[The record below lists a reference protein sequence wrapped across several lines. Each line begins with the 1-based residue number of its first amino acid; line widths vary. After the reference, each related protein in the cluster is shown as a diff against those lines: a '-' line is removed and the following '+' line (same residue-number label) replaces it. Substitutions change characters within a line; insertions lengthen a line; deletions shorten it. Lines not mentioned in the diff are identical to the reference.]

1 MKIICVGMN
10 YSKHN
15 KELGETLLKP
25 DSPVI
30 FMKPDSSILRN
41 HRPFFLPDNLG
52 RIDYEAEVVV
62 RISRL
67 GKSIAAKFADRYWD
81 SVTLGIDF
89 TARDMQTDFRS
100 KGLPWELCKGFDGS
114 AVIGDWIPR
123 EEAGD
128 IENLRFNLDIDG
140 KTVQEGCTA
149 DMIFPA
155 ARIIEY
161 VSSFFTLKTGDLI
174 FTGTPAGVGPVS
186 VGQHLQGFLEG
197 KNVLDF
203 HVR

>member
-1 MKIICVGMN
+1 M
-10 YSKHN
+10 
-15 KELGETLLKP
+15 
-25 DSPVI
+25 
-30 FMKPDSSILRN
+30 
-41 HRPFFLPDNLG
+41 
-52 RIDYEAEVVV
+52 
-62 RISRL
+62 
-67 GKSIAAKFADRYWD
+67 
-81 SVTLGIDF
+81 
-89 TARDMQTDFRS
+89 
-100 KGLPWELCKGFDGS
+100 ELCKGFDGS